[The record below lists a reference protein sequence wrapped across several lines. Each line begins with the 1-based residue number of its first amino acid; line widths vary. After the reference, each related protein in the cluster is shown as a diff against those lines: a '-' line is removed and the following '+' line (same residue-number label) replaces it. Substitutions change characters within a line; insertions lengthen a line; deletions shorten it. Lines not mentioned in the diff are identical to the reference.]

1 MILTGVYRPLGV
13 VRSILDAADG
23 LRLICL
29 IRIGE
34 FFDAFAGSICGFRE
48 ALGIP

>member
-1 MILTGVYRPLGV
+1 VYRPLRV

-29 IRIGE
+29 ICIGE
-34 FFDAFAGSICGFRE
+34 FFDAFVGSICCFGE
-48 ALGIP
+48 ALSIP

>member
-1 MILTGVYRPLGV
+1 V
-13 VRSILDAADG
+13 VISILDTADG
-23 LRLICL
+23 LRLGCL

-34 FFDAFAGSICGFRE
+34 FFDALVRSVCDLRE